1 MLQYVADSETPR
13 LSSVGGCS
21 RCSKLRFRRL
31 CTCLEM
37 AWYECHVLS
46 LFRTAW
52 IWNDLVRNRNLGLC
66 FELQQNEQP
75 SESKLSKLQLVDG
88 KALGMTGNDGNVKS
102 RPIEVTAECFC
113 KASMSTACGACGAS
127 TPCVDE
133 YCPTGRLAKGMSLS
147 LIAWTSL
154 APDRSLVTED
164 ATVGCIQTVQHLPVP
179 VASFTAFQ
187 HPVEEWSLRT
197 GVQKPYKNCFR
208 FNIAWALPPFL
219 LASNIFKPQGSITST
234 LPSHM
239 ITHDCPT

>member
-37 AWYECHVLS
+37 A
-46 LFRTAW
+46 RTAW
-52 IWNDLVRNRNLGLC
+52 IWNDLVRNGNLGLC

-133 YCPTGRLAKGMSLS
+133 YCPTGRLAKGMWLS
-147 LIAWTSL
+147 LIAWRSL

-197 GVQKPYKNCFR
+197 EALQKLFQ
-208 FNIAWALPPFL
+208 I
-219 LASNIFKPQGSITST
+219 
-234 LPSHM
+234 
-239 ITHDCPT
+239 